1 MGVEVL
7 MVGVL
12 VWPAPTDDMGLG
24 RPVLGELSMA
34 VEGKGVVQYI
44 TFVLEYKL
52 SYSYWLVYFAP
63 NPT

>member
-34 VEGKGVVQYI
+34 VEGKGQVQYI
-44 TFVLEYKL
+44 EICT
-52 SYSYWLVYFAP
+52 WNA
-63 NPT
+63 N